1 MRKFVIY
8 SILFYNLFN
17 LNLLEIILKLIYLCI
32 KIRVINNFKEKSYEE
47 VFNDF
52 SSSFRA
58 CC

>member
-1 MRKFVIY
+1 MRKLVIY

-17 LNLLEIILKLIYLCI
+17 LIFLEIILKLIYLCTT
-32 KIRVINNFKEKSYEE
+32 IRVINNFKEKSYEK

-58 CC
+58 CS

>member
-17 LNLLEIILKLIYLCI
+17 LNLLEIILKLIYLCT
-32 KIRVINNFKEKSYEE
+32 KIRVINNFKEKSYEK

-58 CC
+58 CS